1 MKNKY
6 LPARVSRVWRLCP
19 IFRAQPGACPPEAQN
34 RTLRRRAGALAE
46 NARIGKNGSGESRL
60 RQTWEHAETGKI
72 EGFWTPRRE
81 SEKAGQSRGVVRA
94 PRRSH
99 LPAVRAVS
107 GIYEGVPNTAKNSR
121 RALRNEKKPAVSR
134 ETEGFQRKTRGEY
147 RKMVKG
153 KEKFAL
159 WITPECK
166 RLVDDCYADDQCQS
180 RSEYIEKAIL
190 FYTGF
195 LYAEKADRY
204 LPKVL
209 QQILSG
215 TLDRFAERIGRQ
227 LFKLAVEQNVNN
239 HILASDTDIDAR
251 SYQKMR
257 GLSMDEVKRTNGRID
272 FEDALLSERGV

>member
-1 MKNKY
+1 MLLRANKFRKDKESDCRRNE
-6 LPARVSRVWRLCP
+6 LGSRIFVGRVFVDYAKCLHFYPS
-19 IFRAQPGACPPEAQN
+19 FSYG
-34 RTLRRRAGALAE
+34 
-46 NARIGKNGSGESRL
+46 RI
-60 RQTWEHAETGKI
+60 I
-72 EGFWTPRRE
+72 
-81 SEKAGQSRGVVRA
+81 AGQSRGVVRA
-94 PRRSH
+94 PWQTH
-99 LPAVRAVS
+99 LPAVRAVWGFRVGVVERAKTAPLGS
-107 GIYEGVPNTAKNSR
+107 EAQIITLFQGKRRGSDEKYEVNT
-121 RALRNEKKPAVSR
+121 
-134 ETEGFQRKTRGEY
+134 
-147 RKMVKG
+147 KMVKG

-166 RLVDDCYADDQCQS
+166 QLVDDCYADDRCQS

-209 QQILSG
+209 QQILAG

-257 GLSMDEVKRTNGRID
+257 GLSMEEVKRTNGKID